1 MCKLRSVHTGQV
13 RRSRS
18 DTGKKMTDKNF
29 KLEEEKKGKER
40 ITEEYFHTEM
50 FHVKQS
56 AVEQRFEEQLVAFG
70 IRLSDMQKKQFLT
83 YYKNLVL
90 WNQVMNLT
98 AITDMEEVYTKHFV
112 DSLSFI
118 KAISGQAMPEG
129 SRLIDV
135 GTGAGFPG
143 LPLAIVYPGL
153 QVTLMDSLNKRIRFL
168 DDTVG
173 QLGLANIITV
183 YAVYRYRAPEVAMMV
198 GVRIVLGSVFSGN
211 WMALLYSACGSFLC
225 LLGMLLLRRLIDERH
240 LWIGSVCGALLHNTG
255 QMAAALLVTQT
266 PSLLLYFPFL
276 IVSGCLAGLFTG
288 LCAQLLL
295 PRLKRFDRE

>member
-1 MCKLRSVHTGQV
+1 MCKLRAVRTGQV
-13 RRSRS
+13 RHSRS
-18 DTGKKMTDKNF
+18 DTGIKMTEKNL
-29 KLEEEKKGKER
+29 KLEEEKNGKER
-40 ITEEYFHTEM
+40 ITEEYFQTEM

-56 AVEQRFEEQLVAFG
+56 AVEQRFEEQLAAFG

-168 DDTVG
+168 DDTVE
-173 QLGLANIITV
+173 QLGLANVRTV
-183 YAVYRYRAPEVAMMV
+183 HARAEELARNKQYREQYDLCCSRAVANISTLSEYCLPFIKQGGLFISYKSEKAEEELKESGKAVTILGGKLEDKIRFILPGTDYQ
-198 GVRIVLGSVFSGN
+198 RI
-211 WMALLYSACGSFLC
+211 
-225 LLGMLLLRRLIDERH
+225 LLLIRKIKATPGKYPRKA
-240 LWIGSVCGALLHNTG
+240 G
-255 QMAAALLVTQT
+255 T
-266 PSLLLYFPFL
+266 PSKEPLH
-276 IVSGCLAGLFTG
+276 
-288 LCAQLLL
+288 
-295 PRLKRFDRE
+295 

>member
-56 AVEQRFEEQLVAFG
+56 AVEQRFEEQLAAFG

-168 DDTVG
+168 DDTVE
-173 QLGLANIITV
+173 QLGLANIRTVHARAEELQESGRAITILGGKLDDKIRFILPGTD
-183 YAVYRYRAPEVAMMV
+183 YQ
-198 GVRIVLGSVFSGN
+198 RI
-211 WMALLYSACGSFLC
+211 
-225 LLGMLLLRRLIDERH
+225 LLLIRKIKATPGKYPRKA
-240 LWIGSVCGALLHNTG
+240 G
-255 QMAAALLVTQT
+255 T
-266 PSLLLYFPFL
+266 PS
-276 IVSGCLAGLFTG
+276 
-288 LCAQLLL
+288 
-295 PRLKRFDRE
+295 REPLR

>member
-1 MCKLRSVHTGQV
+1 
-13 RRSRS
+13 
-18 DTGKKMTDKNF
+18 MTDKII

-56 AVEQRFEEQLVAFG
+56 AVEQRFEEQLDSFG

-118 KAISGQAMPEG
+118 KAISGQTMPEG

-168 DDTVG
+168 DDTVE
-173 QLGLANIITV
+173 QLGLANVRTV
-183 YAVYRYRAPEVAMMV
+183 HARAEELARNKQYREQYDLCCSRAVANISTLSEYCLPFIKQGGLFISYKSEKAEEELKESGKAVTILGGKLEDKIRFILPGTDYQ
-198 GVRIVLGSVFSGN
+198 RI
-211 WMALLYSACGSFLC
+211 
-225 LLGMLLLRRLIDERH
+225 LLLIRKIKATPGKYPRKA
-240 LWIGSVCGALLHNTG
+240 G
-255 QMAAALLVTQT
+255 T
-266 PSLLLYFPFL
+266 PSKEPLH
-276 IVSGCLAGLFTG
+276 
-288 LCAQLLL
+288 
-295 PRLKRFDRE
+295 

>member
-1 MCKLRSVHTGQV
+1 MCKLRAVHTGQV

-56 AVEQRFEEQLVAFG
+56 AVEQRFEEQLAAFG

-118 KAISGQAMPEG
+118 KAISGQDMPSG
-129 SRLIDV
+129 SKLIDV

-143 LPLAIVYPGL
+143 LPLAIIYPGL

-168 DDTVG
+168 DDTVR
-173 QLGLANIITV
+173 QLGLTNVRTVHARAEELARNKQHREQYDLCCSRAVANISTLSEYCLPFIKQGGLFIS
-183 YAVYRYRAPEVAMMV
+183 YKSEKAEEELKESGKAVTILGGKLEDKIRFILPGTDYQ
-198 GVRIVLGSVFSGN
+198 RI
-211 WMALLYSACGSFLC
+211 
-225 LLGMLLLRRLIDERH
+225 LLLIRKIKATPGKYPRKA
-240 LWIGSVCGALLHNTG
+240 G
-255 QMAAALLVTQT
+255 T
-266 PSLLLYFPFL
+266 PSKEPLH
-276 IVSGCLAGLFTG
+276 
-288 LCAQLLL
+288 
-295 PRLKRFDRE
+295 

>member
-1 MCKLRSVHTGQV
+1 MCKLRAVHTGQV

-18 DTGKKMTDKNF
+18 DTGKKMIDKNF

-56 AVEQRFEEQLVAFG
+56 AVEQRFEEQLAAFG

-118 KAISGQAMPEG
+118 KAISDQDMPSG
-129 SRLIDV
+129 SKLIDV

-143 LPLAIVYPGL
+143 LPLAIIYPGL

-168 DDTVG
+168 DDTVR
-173 QLGLANIITV
+173 QLGLTNVRTVHARAEELARNKQHREQYDLCCSRAVANISTLSEYCLPFIKQGGLFIS
-183 YAVYRYRAPEVAMMV
+183 YKSEKAEEELKESGKAVTILGGKLEDKIRFILPGTDYQ
-198 GVRIVLGSVFSGN
+198 RI
-211 WMALLYSACGSFLC
+211 
-225 LLGMLLLRRLIDERH
+225 LLLIRKIKATPGKYPRKA
-240 LWIGSVCGALLHNTG
+240 G
-255 QMAAALLVTQT
+255 T
-266 PSLLLYFPFL
+266 PSKEPLH
-276 IVSGCLAGLFTG
+276 
-288 LCAQLLL
+288 
-295 PRLKRFDRE
+295 

>member
-1 MCKLRSVHTGQV
+1 MCKLRAVRTGQV
-13 RRSRS
+13 RRSCG
-18 DTGKKMTDKNF
+18 DTGKKMTEKNL
-29 KLEEEKKGKER
+29 KLEEEKNGKER
-40 ITEEYFHTEM
+40 ITEEYFQTEM

-56 AVEQRFEEQLVAFG
+56 AVEQRFEEQLAAFG

-168 DDTVG
+168 DDTVE
-173 QLGLANIITV
+173 QLGLANVRTV
-183 YAVYRYRAPEVAMMV
+183 HARAEELARNKQYREQYDLCCSRAVANISTLSEYCLPFIKQGGLFISYKSEKAEEELKESGKAVTILGGKLVDKIRFILPGTDYQ
-198 GVRIVLGSVFSGN
+198 RI
-211 WMALLYSACGSFLC
+211 
-225 LLGMLLLRRLIDERH
+225 LLLIRKIKATPGKYPRKADPGKLRDSGFI
-240 LWIGSVCGALLHNTG
+240 LWYS
-255 QMAAALLVTQT
+255 
-266 PSLLLYFPFL
+266 
-276 IVSGCLAGLFTG
+276 
-288 LCAQLLL
+288 
-295 PRLKRFDRE
+295 

>member
-1 MCKLRSVHTGQV
+1 MCKLRAVRTGQV
-13 RRSRS
+13 RHSRS
-18 DTGKKMTDKNF
+18 DTGIKMTDKKI

-56 AVEQRFEEQLVAFG
+56 AVEQRFEEQLDSFG

-118 KAISGQAMPEG
+118 KAISGQDMPSG
-129 SRLIDV
+129 SKLIDV

-168 DDTVG
+168 DDTVE
-173 QLGLANIITV
+173 QLGLANVRTV
-183 YAVYRYRAPEVAMMV
+183 HARAEELARNKQYREQYDLCCSRAVANISTLSEYCLPFIKQGGLFISYKSEKAEEELKESGKAVTILGGKLEDKIRFILPGTDYQ
-198 GVRIVLGSVFSGN
+198 RI
-211 WMALLYSACGSFLC
+211 
-225 LLGMLLLRRLIDERH
+225 LLLIRKIKATPGKYPRKA
-240 LWIGSVCGALLHNTG
+240 G
-255 QMAAALLVTQT
+255 T
-266 PSLLLYFPFL
+266 PSKEPLH
-276 IVSGCLAGLFTG
+276 
-288 LCAQLLL
+288 
-295 PRLKRFDRE
+295 

>member
-1 MCKLRSVHTGQV
+1 MCKLRAVHTGQV

-18 DTGKKMTDKNF
+18 DTGKKMIDKNF

-56 AVEQRFEEQLVAFG
+56 AVEQRFEEQLAAFG

-118 KAISGQAMPEG
+118 KAISDQDMPSG
-129 SRLIDV
+129 SKLIDV

-143 LPLAIVYPGL
+143 LPLAIIYPGL

-168 DDTVG
+168 DDTVR
-173 QLGLANIITV
+173 QLGLTNVRTVHARAEELARNKQHREQYDLCCSRAVANISTLSEYCLPFIKQGGLFISYKSEKAEEELQESGRAITILGGKLKDKIRFILPGTD
-183 YAVYRYRAPEVAMMV
+183 YQ
-198 GVRIVLGSVFSGN
+198 RI
-211 WMALLYSACGSFLC
+211 
-225 LLGMLLLRRLIDERH
+225 LLLIRKIKATPGKYPRKA
-240 LWIGSVCGALLHNTG
+240 G
-255 QMAAALLVTQT
+255 T
-266 PSLLLYFPFL
+266 PSKEPLH
-276 IVSGCLAGLFTG
+276 
-288 LCAQLLL
+288 
-295 PRLKRFDRE
+295 

>member
-1 MCKLRSVHTGQV
+1 MCKLRAVHTGQV

-56 AVEQRFEEQLVAFG
+56 AVEQRFEEQLAAFG

-118 KAISGQAMPEG
+118 KAISDQDMPSG
-129 SRLIDV
+129 SKLIDV

-143 LPLAIVYPGL
+143 LPLAIIYPGL

-168 DDTVG
+168 DDTVE
-173 QLGLANIITV
+173 QLGLANVRTV
-183 YAVYRYRAPEVAMMV
+183 HARAEELARNKQYREQYDLCCSRAVANISTLSEYCLPFIKQGGLFISYKSEKAEEELKESGKAVTILGGKLEDKIRFILPGTDYQ
-198 GVRIVLGSVFSGN
+198 RI
-211 WMALLYSACGSFLC
+211 
-225 LLGMLLLRRLIDERH
+225 LLLIRKIKATPGKYPRKA
-240 LWIGSVCGALLHNTG
+240 G
-255 QMAAALLVTQT
+255 T
-266 PSLLLYFPFL
+266 PSKEPLH
-276 IVSGCLAGLFTG
+276 
-288 LCAQLLL
+288 
-295 PRLKRFDRE
+295 

>member
-1 MCKLRSVHTGQV
+1 
-13 RRSRS
+13 
-18 DTGKKMTDKNF
+18 MTDKII

-56 AVEQRFEEQLVAFG
+56 AVEQRFEEQLAAFG

-168 DDTVG
+168 DDTVE
-173 QLGLANIITV
+173 QLGLANVRTV
-183 YAVYRYRAPEVAMMV
+183 HARAEELARNKQYREQYDLCCSRAVANISTLSEYCLPFIKQGGLFISYKSEKAEEELKESGKAVTILGGKLEDKIRFILPGTDYQ
-198 GVRIVLGSVFSGN
+198 RI
-211 WMALLYSACGSFLC
+211 
-225 LLGMLLLRRLIDERH
+225 LLLIRKIKATPGKYPRKA
-240 LWIGSVCGALLHNTG
+240 G
-255 QMAAALLVTQT
+255 T
-266 PSLLLYFPFL
+266 PSKEPLH
-276 IVSGCLAGLFTG
+276 
-288 LCAQLLL
+288 
-295 PRLKRFDRE
+295 

>member
-56 AVEQRFEEQLVAFG
+56 AVEQQFEKQLEDFG
-70 IRLSDMQKKQFLT
+70 IRLSERQKKQFLT

-118 KAISGQAMPEG
+118 KAISDQDMPSG
-129 SRLIDV
+129 SKLIDV

-173 QLGLANIITV
+173 QLGLANIRTV
-183 YAVYRYRAPEVAMMV
+183 HARAEELARNKQHREQYDLCCSRAVANISTLSEYCLPFIKQGGLFISYKSEKAEEELKESGKAVTILGGKLEDKIRFILPGTDYQ
-198 GVRIVLGSVFSGN
+198 RI
-211 WMALLYSACGSFLC
+211 
-225 LLGMLLLRRLIDERH
+225 LLLIRKIKATPGKYPRKA
-240 LWIGSVCGALLHNTG
+240 G
-255 QMAAALLVTQT
+255 T
-266 PSLLLYFPFL
+266 PSKEPLH
-276 IVSGCLAGLFTG
+276 
-288 LCAQLLL
+288 
-295 PRLKRFDRE
+295 

>member
-1 MCKLRSVHTGQV
+1 MCKLRAVHTGQV
-13 RRSRS
+13 RHSRS
-18 DTGKKMTDKNF
+18 DTGIKMTDKII
-29 KLEEEKKGKER
+29 KLEEEKNSKGK

-56 AVEQRFEEQLVAFG
+56 AVEQRFEEQLAAFG

-168 DDTVG
+168 DDTVR
-173 QLGLANIITV
+173 QLGLTNVRTVHARAEELARNKQHREQYDLCCSRAVANISTLSEYCLPFIKQGGLFIS
-183 YAVYRYRAPEVAMMV
+183 YKSEKAEEELKESGKAVTILGGKLEDKIRFILPGTDYQ
-198 GVRIVLGSVFSGN
+198 RI
-211 WMALLYSACGSFLC
+211 
-225 LLGMLLLRRLIDERH
+225 LLLIRKIKATPGKYPRKA
-240 LWIGSVCGALLHNTG
+240 G
-255 QMAAALLVTQT
+255 T
-266 PSLLLYFPFL
+266 PSKEPLH
-276 IVSGCLAGLFTG
+276 
-288 LCAQLLL
+288 
-295 PRLKRFDRE
+295 